1 MSVSDDRGRTTEEGG
16 SPVLR
21 NPPSVVRPL
30 VRGVCPGLTAPM
42 STGDGLLVRLMP
54 TGPIPLD
61 AFIAF
66 CTAARQHG
74 NGTLEISARGS
85 LQVRGLTPQSAP
97 IFASTVA
104 ALGIEA
110 ADGVPVI
117 ESPLG
122 GDDPDALLDAARLA
136 ADLRRALGQARLPL
150 AAKVSVALDGGGRL
164 HLDALSADV
173 RLRAVGPADRPRLC
187 IGLGG
192 DGRSA
197 TWLGTIAPPRAPD
210 VVVGLLT
217 MIASHGPAARA
228 ADVLRTSGMRAFH
241 SIADIGIEP
250 APAPPPRLP
259 AETIG
264 LHPLR
269 DGTLAVGIALAF
281 VHAHADAL
289 AELASVAAADGARSL
304 RTAPGR
310 TLLLVG
316 VAAANAAAVTSAAGQ
331 LGLVTQAFDLRRR
344 IAACPGAPACAS
356 GLIPARALAAALVP
370 ALAPELAPNPW
381 AAPDT
386 VTIHISGCS
395 KGCAH
400 PASAA
405 LTVVGTERGCG
416 IIRHGSARA
425 APRYHVDPAGLAAEV
440 ARIVAESG
448 EAAHG

>member
-1 MSVSDDRGRTTEEGG
+1 MSVRRRGA
-16 SPVLR
+16 
-21 NPPSVVRPL
+21 
-30 VRGVCPGLTAPM
+30 CPGLTAPM
-42 STGDGLLVRLMP
+42 PTGDGLLVRLMP

-61 AFIAF
+61 VFIAF

-74 NGTLEISARGS
+74 NGTLEVSARGS

-97 IFASTVA
+97 VFASTVA
-104 ALGIEA
+104 ALGIDA

-117 ESPLG
+117 EIPLG
-122 GDDPDALLDAARLA
+122 GDEPDALLDTARLA
-136 ADLRRALGQARLPL
+136 AELRRALAQTPLAL

-173 RLRAVGPADRPRLC
+173 RLRAIGPAERPRLC

-192 DGRSA
+192 DGGSA

-210 VVVGLLT
+210 VVLGLLAT
-217 MIASHGPAARA
+217 IASHGPAARA
-228 ADVLRTSGMRAFH
+228 TDVVRTEGIRAFH
-241 SIADIGIEP
+241 SLADICIEP

-259 AETIG
+259 AETVD

-269 DGTLAVGIALAF
+269 DGTLAVGLALAF
-281 VHAHADAL
+281 GHAHADTL
-289 AELASVAAADGARSL
+289 AELAGIAAAHGARSL

-310 TLLLVG
+310 ALLLVG
-316 VAAANAAAVTSAAGQ
+316 VAAANTAAVTSAAEQ
-331 LGLVTQAFDLRRR
+331 LGLVTRAGDPRRR

-356 GLIPARALAAALVP
+356 GLIPARALAAVLVP
-370 ALAPELAPNPW
+370 ALPPELAPNPW
-381 AAPDT
+381 SAPDT
-386 VTIHISGCS
+386 VTIHISGCA

-400 PASAA
+400 PAPAA

-425 APRYHVDPAGLAAEV
+425 APRYYVDAAGLAAETV
-440 ARIVAESG
+440 RIVAESG